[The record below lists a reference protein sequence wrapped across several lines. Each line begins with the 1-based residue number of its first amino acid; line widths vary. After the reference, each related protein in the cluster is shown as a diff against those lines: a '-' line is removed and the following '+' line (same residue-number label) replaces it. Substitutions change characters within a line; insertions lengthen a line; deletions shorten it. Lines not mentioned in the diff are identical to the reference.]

1 VSEQVKKDE
10 VMEEE
15 VNAVEETVVEEL
27 TPEELLQQQ
36 VQELETRTLRI
47 QADYDNYRRRTL
59 QEKVEKLLPVFDNL
73 ERALQASEGNAD
85 FEALKK
91 GLEMVFKQFESTL
104 ESEGLTAIPSVG
116 EPFDPNHH
124 QAIMTV
130 DSDEHEEGIVVE
142 EVMKGYKLKDRVI
155 RPAMVKVSN

>member
-1 VSEQVKKDE
+1 VSEQVKNEE
-10 VMEEE
+10 VLNEEE
-15 VNAVEETVVEEL
+15 GNAAEETVVEEL

-59 QEKVEKLLPVFDNL
+59 QEKEEFAKYASKNVVEK
-73 ERALQASEGNAD
+73 
-85 FEALKK
+85 
-91 GLEMVFKQFESTL
+91 LEMVFKQFESTL

>member
-1 VSEQVKKDE
+1 
-10 VMEEE
+10 
-15 VNAVEETVVEEL
+15 
-27 TPEELLQQQ
+27 
-36 VQELETRTLRI
+36 
-47 QADYDNYRRRTL
+47 
-59 QEKVEKLLPVFDNL
+59 
-73 ERALQASEGNAD
+73 
-85 FEALKK
+85 
-91 GLEMVFKQFESTL
+91 MVFKQFESTL